1 MKGAVAGTLLRTGNV
16 GLGKADMVA
25 ERDLAT
31 CITEYGVQTATSKT
45 ILTVTLDLAEAERT
59 LEMIGGGR
67 LLQRTVRY
75 SPWTAV
81 DEEAAAEPGRASSSS

>member
-1 MKGAVAGTLLRTGNV
+1 M
-16 GLGKADMVA
+16 A
-25 ERDLAT
+25 ERDLGACT
-31 CITEYGVQTATSKT
+31 TEYGVQAANGKT

-59 LEMIGGGR
+59 LDMIGQGR

-81 DEEAAAEPGRASSSS
+81 DEEAAVAEPGRPSSSS

>member
-1 MKGAVAGTLLRTGNV
+1 M
-16 GLGKADMVA
+16 A
-25 ERDLAT
+25 ERDLGACT
-31 CITEYGVQTATSKT
+31 TEYGVQAANSKT

-59 LEMIGGGR
+59 LDMIGQGR

-81 DEEAAAEPGRASSSS
+81 DEDAVVAEPGRASSSA